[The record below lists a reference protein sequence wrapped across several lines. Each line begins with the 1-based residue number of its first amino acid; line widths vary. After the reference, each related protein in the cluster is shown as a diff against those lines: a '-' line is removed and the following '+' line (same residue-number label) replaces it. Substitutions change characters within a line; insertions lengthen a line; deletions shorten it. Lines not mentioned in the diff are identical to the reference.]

1 MALATTTLNID
12 VGPEDGWK
20 EVVAAGATINFLDAR
35 QQPCTH
41 ALHLY
46 IGASQP
52 AITVRGFKITEEPV
66 MINVVTSAVG
76 VWVKCVSPTHN
87 NQKARLDVIVTTA

>member
-20 EVVAAGATINFLDAR
+20 EVVAAGATINFLEAR

-41 ALHLY
+41 GLHLY

-52 AITVRGFKITEEPV
+52 AITVRGFKLDNDDPFR
-66 MINVVTSAVG
+66 MPVVTSAVG
-76 VWVKCVSPTHN
+76 VWVRCVTPN
-87 NQKARLDVIVTTA
+87 DRKARLDVIVTTA